1 MKSNGTSATVSISS
15 SGMCAQCSS
24 LLDETAGEW
33 RTTSVSSSA
42 AGETLVSRGVFTFYP
57 LSNVQASLCINRTV
71 TSCAYEL
78 GTVSKRTERK
88 TQIKTCAFFKAKHA
102 DLLIF
107 TLFNVTVM
115 FALGWKLNCWQHQ
128 VNTFRVSSWSMKT
141 QKRKTIFSPSC
152 RNILICLH
160 RYVQQVKETTGYIVG
175 VQPFVFSVPHWVK
188 RKKAAYFSPFTGAC
202 LANVSNCNTIICY
215 HFS

>member
-15 SGMCAQCSS
+15 SGICAQCSS

-42 AGETLVSRGVFTFYP
+42 AGETLVSCGVFTFYP
-57 LSNVQASLCINRTV
+57 LSNEQASLCINRTV

-88 TQIKTCAFFKAKHA
+88 TQIKTYAFFKAKHA

-115 FALGWKLNCWQHQ
+115 FALGWKLTADNIKWTQLECLHGQW
-128 VNTFRVSSWSMKT
+128 T
-141 QKRKTIFSPSC
+141 QKRKIIFSPSC

>member
-15 SGMCAQCSS
+15 SGICAQCSS

-42 AGETLVSRGVFTFYP
+42 AGETLVSCGVFTFYP
-57 LSNVQASLCINRTV
+57 LSNEQASLCINRTV

-115 FALGWKLNCWQHQ
+115 FALGWKLTADNIKWTQLECLHGQW
-128 VNTFRVSSWSMKT
+128 T
-141 QKRKTIFSPSC
+141 QKRKIIFSPSC
-152 RNILICLH
+152 RNILIWLH

>member
-15 SGMCAQCSS
+15 SGICAQCSS

-57 LSNVQASLCINRTV
+57 LSNEQASLCINRTV

-115 FALGWKLNCWQHQ
+115 FALGWKLTADNIKWTQLECLHGQW
-128 VNTFRVSSWSMKT
+128 T
-141 QKRKTIFSPSC
+141 QKRKIIFSPSC
-152 RNILICLH
+152 RNILIWLH